1 MTAAR
6 ICGDILVSIECNNRK
21 CFRVKVSHSVALWNS
36 HVQSMIIEIR
46 LTISSNSSRTML
58 SGNVV
63 GMSYYQTE
71 PLLMRSFLLA
81 DRIANSD
88 VTDMK
93 IFLFYHSS

>member
-6 ICGDILVSIECNNRK
+6 ICGDILEVLNVIIGNVLQCSIVE
-21 CFRVKVSHSVALWNS
+21 FP
-36 HVQSMIIEIR
+36 VQSMITEIR

-58 SGNVV
+58 SVNVV

-81 DRIANSD
+81 DTIANSD